1 MNMSD
6 VYDALLGGAI
16 IGVATGILLWFDG
29 QVAGIHGI
37 INNAMEP
44 KAEGR
49 DWRLLFIIGLFAGG
63 VIYFGAGGDT
73 FVVRTDTAW
82 PVLLVSGFLVG
93 FGTRMGGGCTSGHGV
108 CGIGRGSLRSI
119 LATITFIVSGIITV
133 TVLRHGMGV
142 VL

>member
-16 IGVATGILLWFDG
+16 IGAATGILLWFDG

-44 KAEGR
+44 KIDGR
-49 DWRLLFIIGLFAGG
+49 GWRLLFIFGLFAGG
-63 VIYFGAGGDT
+63 LVYFSAGGDT
-73 FVVRTDTAW
+73 FELRTDTAW
-82 PVLLVSGFLVG
+82 PILAVSGFLVG

-108 CGIGRGSLRSI
+108 CGIGRGSVRSI
-119 LATITFIVSGIITV
+119 LATMMFIVSGIITV
-133 TVLRHGMGV
+133 TVLRYGLGV

>member
-16 IGVATGILLWFDG
+16 IGVATSVLLWFDG

-37 INNAMEP
+37 INSAMEP
-44 KAEGR
+44 KTDGR
-49 DWRLLFIIGLFAGG
+49 GWRLLFIVGLFLGG
-63 VIYFGAGGDT
+63 LIYFGAGGDR
-73 FVVRTDTAW
+73 FELRTDTAW
-82 PVLLVSGFLVG
+82 PILAVSGFLVG

-108 CGIGRGSLRSI
+108 CGIGRGSVRSI
-119 LATITFIVSGIITV
+119 IATVTFIAGGIVTV
-133 TVLRHGMGV
+133 TVLRHGLGV

>member
-16 IGVATGILLWFDG
+16 IGLATGVLLWFDG

-37 INNAMEP
+37 INSAMEP
-44 KAEGR
+44 KADGR
-49 DWRLLFIIGLFAGG
+49 GWRLLFIAGLLLGG
-63 VIYFGAGGDT
+63 VIYFGAGGDS
-73 FVVRTDTAW
+73 FELRTDTAW
-82 PVLLVSGFLVG
+82 PILAVSGFLVG

-108 CGIGRGSLRSI
+108 CGIGRGSIRSI
-119 LATITFIVSGIITV
+119 LATAIFIVSGIVTV
-133 TVLRHGMGV
+133 TVLRHGLGV

>member
-16 IGVATGILLWFDG
+16 IGLATGVLLWFDG

-44 KAEGR
+44 KVDGR
-49 DWRLLFIIGLFAGG
+49 GWRLLFIAGLFLGG
-63 VIYFGAGGDT
+63 VVYFGAGGER
-73 FVVRTDTAW
+73 FELRTDTAW
-82 PVLLVSGFLVG
+82 PILLVSGFLVG

-108 CGIGRGSLRSI
+108 CGIGRGSTRSI
-119 LATITFIVSGIITV
+119 LATVTFIVSGIITV
-133 TVLRHGMGV
+133 TVLRHGLGV